1 MSPLDRPPHRR
12 GEDRR
17 HGPDAPAAAPRRF
30 RTLRTFRLG
39 TFHIGSAMSDV
50 LVSSVLN
57 RILITH
63 FGFMA
68 WPVALLLSL
77 RYLLSP
83 LSLWAGARSDTSAA
97 APFGRT
103 RFIWTG
109 RALMM
114 AGLGLIG
121 VSLAWFGRGQAV
133 PGWLIL
139 VVGFLSYGVGGLISG
154 SPFLALVRHSAPP
167 EHQGMAIAIVETV
180 LIACFPLAAL
190 GFGLLMEH
198 YELRLF
204 WRLTALTAGTGGLF
218 WLLSIAGVERR
229 VQDELRAAG
238 EPLQPHERPLGQ
250 RLRAMLGDRSKLRFF
265 LFLSVAAAAAWLQ
278 EAILEPFGAEVLRL
292 SLGQTTRLNA
302 VWLVPTLLTLV
313 ASMALWR
320 NRPPQRQGGI
330 AGAGLCCMAA
340 GMALL
345 AAAAFAQAGVLVIPA
360 LIAYGAGFD
369 VYTFGGLSLMA
380 AMTTDRE
387 AGAQLGLWTI
397 AQVVFRGVGI
407 GAGGLIRDVGLAL
420 GSQPPVAYGVV
431 FTVSSAGIAAAVA
444 ILARVAEGLRA
455 RPPAAAPAAVI

>member
-1 MSPLDRPPHRR
+1 MAMPAPMGDSSPPA
-12 GEDRR
+12 GE
-17 HGPDAPAAAPRRF
+17 RRF
-30 RTLRTFRLG
+30 RAARTLRLG

-57 RILITH
+57 RVLISH

-83 LSLWAGARSDTSAA
+83 LSLWAGARSDISAA
-97 APFGRT
+97 APHGRT
-103 RFIWTG
+103 RFIWAG

-114 AGLGLIG
+114 IGLGLIG

-133 PGWLIL
+133 PGWLI
-139 VVGFLSYGVGGLISG
+139 VIGGFLAYGVGGLISG
-154 SPFLALVRHSAPP
+154 SPFLALVRHSAPAGK
-167 EHQGMAIAIVETV
+167 QGMAIAIVETV

-190 GFGLLMEH
+190 GFGLMMEH

-204 WRLTALTAGTGGLF
+204 WRMVALTTGVGGLF
-218 WLLSIAGVERR
+218 WLVSIAGVERR
-229 VQDELRAAG
+229 VQAELRATG
-238 EPLQPHERPLGQ
+238 ELAQPHDRPLRE
-250 RLRAMLGDRSKLRFF
+250 RLRTLLGDRSKIRFF

-278 EAILEPFGAEVLRL
+278 EAVLEPFGAEVLEL
-292 SLGQTTRLNA
+292 TLGQTTRLNT
-302 VWLVPTLLTLV
+302 VWLAPTLLTLV

-330 AGAGLCCMAA
+330 AGAGLCFMAA

-345 AAAAFAQAGVLVIPA
+345 AAASFARMSVLVMPA
-360 LIAYGAGFD
+360 LIAYGAGFG

-380 AMTTDRE
+380 AMTTDQQ
-387 AGAQLGLWTI
+387 AGAELGLWTI

-407 GAGGLIRDVGLAL
+407 GAGGMIRDVALVL
-420 GSQPPVAYGVV
+420 GSSPAVAYGIV
-431 FTVSSAGIAAAVA
+431 FATASAGIAAAVV
-444 ILARVAEGLRA
+444 ILTRVAEGLRT
-455 RPPAAAPAAVI
+455 RPGGAAAPVAVS